1 MSVYGLPIEIDTIEK
16 IELGGRSYVRAGG
29 GRPGSGQC
37 AQGAC
42 SHSPLCPTRWWLPL
56 CACNIG
62 MIVVLANI
70 SRFGQLITSPT
81 WENSNKSAVVND
93 YHGQTKQCVVVEDGR
108 PSSVVQVLLF
118 NHNKVHKSI
127 DNLPGAPPDDWNTPT
142 LSSTGSESLALGIF
156 SGGAR
161 ASRSKSTP
169 TCVCNFTWPVLA
181 FYMPRRTRSP
191 RTQSPRTKF
200 TGTNPGILVARHRP
214 LLFRCC
220 TFLFVRTRFFRSWIH
235 AYYYKSTIRAIKA
248 EIDRALPNQIHREL
262 KSRTQPTANQTHREP
277 RSPVYNIEQHTHA
290 SVISERLMIDI

>member
-37 AQGAC
+37 SHIASSLLLVAGAHAQGAC

-127 DNLPGAPPDDWNTPT
+127 DNLPGAPADDWNSPT
-142 LSSTGSESLALGIF
+142 QSCTGGESLAL
-156 SGGAR
+156 AV
-161 ASRSKSTP
+161 ASNCS
-169 TCVCNFTWPVLA
+169 
-181 FYMPRRTRSP
+181 
-191 RTQSPRTKF
+191 
-200 TGTNPGILVARHRP
+200 
-214 LLFRCC
+214 
-220 TFLFVRTRFFRSWIH
+220 VRLECWR
-235 AYYYKSTIRAIKA
+235 
-248 EIDRALPNQIHREL
+248 
-262 KSRTQPTANQTHREP
+262 
-277 RSPVYNIEQHTHA
+277 
-290 SVISERLMIDI
+290 